1 MIQMFILALIASLAL
16 AVYYFYIKPKLA
28 VDRFVE
34 QAKKAGYNVKTLPF
48 NPFNLIVMKFI
59 KQDEE
64 SLKVFK
70 E

>member
-1 MIQMFILALIASLAL
+1 MIQMIFLASIAFL
-16 AVYYFYIKPKLA
+16 AVALYYFYFKPKIEIEQ
-28 VDRFVE
+28 FVE
-34 QAKKAGYNVKTLPF
+34 QAKKAGYNVKAIPF
-48 NPFNLIVMKFI
+48 NPFNVIVMKFI